1 MNKRLLLPCLGLLC
15 SLGSFA
21 YEKGDYVFTA
31 TERLKVTGETNLI
44 TNGDF
49 SVQSTGD
56 AGFGW
61 RDATGANVST
71 DYWLPTATEG
81 YDGKGGLISQSVD
94 AAATLYQA
102 VPFTAAQ
109 KLVVSFK
116 IKANDSFSSS
126 VTSGSTN
133 YIDVYANADGSV
145 NKSAERFQQVASSV
159 VVGNEW
165 TDVAY
170 CFADTVSG
178 GSNGY
183 VVISLGR
190 LPEGTIVSDFEVKEV
205 TQVFDTRIADRA
217 FAYTDYLLENS
228 GYFPE
233 GLEDFKGYYD
243 EIKEGIY
250 SPDYESISDAESL
263 LESLNDAQEE
273 WLDENSTEL
282 ITYCSKYDI
291 TTVSAA
297 SKGLKNTGDWYFD
310 PSGDRWAHPSGSAY
324 FNSSIAGNYAFP
336 EQTCMIKKSAGAPF
350 TAGEKFLFRMDGMG
364 YHYFKSKVDNSYYIA
379 DYSKVV
385 ESVKMFVNNDTTT
398 WTSVSPRAYSTYGAI
413 GTFPADSSQLVV
425 GIQFADFGDHGGW
438 VSCGK
443 PSLRIIGYS
452 ESAIKRAAYIN
463 DVFVQQ
469 EALKARLDD
478 AAERIADPQR
488 PWGNQP
494 LQDSVDVYAPLYQAS
509 LAYVDTLGNDLK
521 NPEMPESGYD
531 DTLLAAVR
539 AMNTARNNF
548 SNINKPFTDIVASI
562 ETANSTKTLR
572 IYDGSTKRAE
582 LEAAIVSAQ
591 GVHDSKLNTEFNS
604 EDSLALVNA
613 NNELLAAI
621 EAFKAAVP
629 ETVVVD
635 IDFGTQEN
643 PTAIKSRV
651 EKTSA
656 EGSDEEGSD
665 DEGTTVYYIEGAK
678 GEMILADSTAFELG
692 YENTDSLGMLR
703 IGNST
708 ATVNFSGTPEKATD
722 IVKVS
727 FDYYFGNLLGKSA
740 GWYIKDAGGNDI
752 AGLFFSKYSGTNT
765 INTFGVDYN
774 GKISGVGSS
783 SAGNAAIA
791 AKSNCT
797 HFDVVLDYG
806 KGKMYCSTTNSS
818 RGNATTEEVDLD
830 ATQIPA
836 QFIIKTNYTGADAR
850 NCWFDNLKISNIA
863 AGEYSG
869 ISNVAK
875 EKNSVKNDVKY
886 NLAGQRIVTPSKGQ
900 IYIMNGKKYIAK

>member
-21 YEKGDYVFTA
+21 YEKGDYVFTT
-31 TERLKVTGETNLI
+31 TERLKVTGTENLI

-49 SVQSTGD
+49 SVQSTSD

-61 RDATGANVST
+61 KDATGANVST
-71 DYWLPTATEG
+71 DYWLPTSTEG
-81 YDGKGGLISQSVD
+81 YDGKGGLISQSDD
-94 AAATLYQA
+94 AKATLYQA
-102 VPFTAAQ
+102 VPFTAGQ
-109 KLVVSFK
+109 KLMVSFK
-116 IKANDSFSSS
+116 VKADDSFSSS
-126 VTSGSTN
+126 VTSGNTN

-159 VVGNEW
+159 IVGSEW

-170 CFADTVSG
+170 CFSDTVSG
-178 GSNGY
+178 GSAGY
-183 VVISLGR
+183 VVVSLGR
-190 LPEGTIVSDFEVKEV
+190 LPIGTVISDFEVKEV
-205 TQVFDTRIADRA
+205 SKVFDTRIADRA
-217 FAYTDYLLENS
+217 FAYTDYLLQNEDL
-228 GYFPE
+228 FPE
-233 GLEDFKGYYD
+233 GLEDFKEYYELMKD
-243 EIKEGIY
+243 EDEGIY
-250 SPDYESISDAESL
+250 STEYDDVSAAESA
-263 LESLNDAQEE
+263 LEDFENAQEE
-273 WLDENSTEL
+273 WLDQNSTEL

-297 SKGLKNTGDWYFD
+297 SKGLSNTGDWYFEG
-310 PSGDRWAHPSGSAY
+310 SSSRWAHSSGSAY
-324 FNSSIAGNYAFP
+324 FNSSIAGNYAFGP
-336 EQTCMIKKSAGAPF
+336 QTCMIKKNAGAPF

-364 YHYFKSKVDNSYYIA
+364 YHYFKAKTDGSYYTP

-385 ESVKMFVNNDTTT
+385 ESAKLFVNNDTVT
-398 WTSVSPRAYSTYGAI
+398 WNEVSPYAYSTYGAI
-413 GTFPADSSQLVV
+413 GTFPADSAQLVV
-425 GIQFADFGDHGGW
+425 GIQFADFGDHAGW

-452 ESAIKRAAYIN
+452 ESAIKRAKYIN
-463 DVFVQQ
+463 DVYVQQ
-469 EALKARLDD
+469 EALRVRLED
-478 AAERIADPQR
+478 AAERVADEQR

-494 LQDSVDVYAPLYQAS
+494 LQDSIDVYTPIYNAS
-509 LAYVDTLGNDLK
+509 LAYVDAEGNDLK
-521 NPEMPESGYD
+521 NPDMPESGYD

-548 SNINKPFTDIVASI
+548 ANINKPFTDIVASVEQAN
-562 ETANSTKTLR
+562 ETKAYR
-572 IYDGSTKRAE
+572 IYSGSTKRDE
-582 LEAAIVSAQ
+582 LEAAITSAQ
-591 GVHDSKLNTEFNS
+591 GVHDSKLSTEFNS
-604 EDSLALVNA
+604 ADSLELVNA
-613 NNELLAAI
+613 NVALTAAI

-629 ETVVVD
+629 EAVLVD

-643 PTAIKSRV
+643 PTTIQSR
-651 EKTSA
+651 T
-656 EGSDEEGSD
+656 EGGSEE
-665 DEGTTVYYIEGAK
+665 EEATTVYYIAGAQ

-708 ATVNFSGTPEKATD
+708 GTVNFNGAPAKSTD
-722 IVKVS
+722 IVKLS

-740 GWYIKDAGGNDI
+740 GWYIKDADGADI
-752 AGLFFSKYSGTNT
+752 AGLYFSKYSGTNE
-765 INTFGVDYN
+765 INTFGVNYN
-774 GKISGVGSS
+774 SNISGVGSS

-806 KGKMYCSTTNSS
+806 KGKMYCQTTNSS
-818 RGNATTEEVDLD
+818 KGNYTTDEVDLD
-830 ATQIPA
+830 VTKTPA

-869 ISNVAK
+869 I
-875 EKNSVKNDVKY
+875 KNIATDKGEVKNNVKF
-886 NLAGQRIVTPSKGQ
+886 NLSGQRILTPSKGQ